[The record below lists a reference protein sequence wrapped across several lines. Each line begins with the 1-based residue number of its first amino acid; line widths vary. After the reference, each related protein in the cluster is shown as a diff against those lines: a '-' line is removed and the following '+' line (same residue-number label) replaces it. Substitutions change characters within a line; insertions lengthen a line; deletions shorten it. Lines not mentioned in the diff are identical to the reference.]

1 MWTPKS
7 EEAILAA
14 IKSGNLSETAIFD
27 AKIALP
33 QRGKSRD
40 LAIDVAAMDNDR
52 GTLLYGVGEDEH
64 GRLTVPNPFE
74 LNHSLTFCGSSS
86 VIPV

>member
-1 MWTPKS
+1 MWIAKS

-14 IKSGNLSETAIFD
+14 IMSGDLSETAIFD
-27 AKIALP
+27 AKMALP
-33 QRGKSRD
+33 ERGKSRD

-52 GTLLYGVGEDEH
+52 GTLLYRVGEDEP
-64 GRLTVPNPFE
+64 GTLTVPNPFE
-74 LNHSLTFCGSSS
+74 LNYSLTFYGSSS